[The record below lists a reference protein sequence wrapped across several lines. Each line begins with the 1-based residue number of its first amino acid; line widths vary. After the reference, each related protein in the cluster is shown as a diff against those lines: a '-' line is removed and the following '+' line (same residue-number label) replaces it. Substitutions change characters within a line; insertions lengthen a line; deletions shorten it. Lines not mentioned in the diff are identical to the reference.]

1 MLRMI
6 VIDDEQLIRNGLTT
20 YLDWEAL
27 GIEISAVCANGQE
40 GLEAIRAFAPEI
52 VLADISMP
60 VMDGVTLLKESRK
73 EGFAGQFIF
82 ISSYSEFRY
91 AQEAVKYG
99 AFEYLL
105 KPLEAPVLED
115 CVRRC
120 VSHIHSLPA
129 PAHPQ
134 WDWALANVFFKEA
147 LMGAAHAEASL
158 QAMLDRQELFYKSP
172 SLAIGVW
179 NEPPASQA
187 AARQKLFAFL
197 PPHCAASLLSDEGDA
212 QALLRDFP
220 EASWH
225 IRPCGA
231 KLHTHICQ
239 TLLSLWL
246 ARRGETDGALPLS
259 PDAWQNEL
267 AALAEKALASGA
279 SLAACREL
287 CREALDGLFSQVSRI
302 SFVGAGRRQAL
313 SLPLQHTENA
323 TNVYDL
329 FEGVRAAGLRLL
341 EGLHADGAVS
351 PYTRKALAI
360 IESQYGQSLSLGSIA
375 RSLGVSKSHLSAT
388 FKADMGCTFSDY
400 LFEYRM
406 KVAKAL
412 LEEGRYKIYEI
423 GEKVGYPDMAQ
434 FSKRFKQ
441 YYSISP
447 RDMQKIL

>member
-1 MLRMI
+1 MRMI

-20 YLDWEAL
+20 YLDWKAL

-40 GLEAIRAFAPEI
+40 GLEAIRTFAPEI

-73 EGFAGQFIF
+73 EGFGGQFIF

-105 KPLEAPVLED
+105 KPLEAIVLED
-115 CVRRC
+115 CVKRC
-120 VSHIHSLPA
+120 VSHINSRPA
-129 PAHPQ
+129 PVRAQ

-147 LMGAAHAEASL
+147 LLGAAHAEASL
-158 QAMLDRQELFYKSP
+158 QAMLERQALLYKTP

-179 NEPPASQA
+179 SDPPAAQA
-187 AARQKLFAFL
+187 TRQKLFAFL
-197 PPHCAASLLSDEGDA
+197 PPHCAACLLSDEDEA
-212 QALLRDFP
+212 QRLLCDFP

-231 KLHTHICQ
+231 SLHAHTCQ
-239 TLLSLWL
+239 TLLSLWT
-246 ARRGETDGALPLS
+246 AKRAKVPGDALPLS
-259 PDAWQNEL
+259 PAAWQNEL
-267 AALAEKALASGA
+267 AAVAETALASNA
-279 SLAACREL
+279 TLAACREL

-302 SFVGAGRRQAL
+302 GFGGAGYRQVT
-313 SLPLQHTENA
+313 SLHIEEA

-329 FEGVRAAGLRLL
+329 LESALAAGLRLL

-406 KVAKAL
+406 KIAKAL

-441 YYSISP
+441 YYAISP